1 MNHALV
7 VDDSR
12 TSRAV
17 LKQMLG
23 KEACKAHAVASA
35 EAAIDYLQTQRP
47 NVIFMDH
54 MMPGMDGFAAVK
66 MIKSDPAT
74 AHIPIVMYTSRE
86 GEMYV
91 GQAQALGAADI
102 LSKPATQDDLRATLQ
117 RLSAAA
123 AARPKPTPSQ
133 VATPVSLQAV
143 SNESL
148 NAPPMVEEVVYEN
161 YEPLTAEQPPHSL
174 VDALPPP
181 DLPNT
186 GFTPPRI
193 KSPSASLLVPLL
205 LVGCVVGLLIWGSFK
220 YFSMQEREGVLLTQ
234 QQQLLQS
241 LQWSIN
247 QAGDYGYDERPM
259 AGRRL
264 ELLRELVDSSQ
275 LAGFKGSIVI
285 ESHVGQYCL
294 VQAGKQGFVMP
305 NDRLSI
311 GDCAVIGDNKA
322 AAMQRSSGQSA
333 AFKDFL
339 QQVPEL
345 TAGDISIEVA
355 PKGASLPRVEYPA
368 ESAVK
373 TAGDWNRIAGL
384 NNRVEMFL
392 VED

>member
-23 KEACKAHAVASA
+23 KEACKADAVASA
-35 EAAIDYLQTQRP
+35 EAAIDYLQTQKP

-54 MMPGMDGFAAVK
+54 MMPGMDGFAAVR
-66 MIKSDPAT
+66 MIKSDPT
-74 AHIPIVMYTSRE
+74 TMHIPIVMYTSRD
-86 GEMYV
+86 GEVYV

-102 LSKPATQDDLRATLQ
+102 LGKPATQDDLHATLQ
-117 RLSAAA
+117 RLAAA
-123 AARPKPTPSQ
+123 AAAKPKSKPQQPASQRPLQ
-133 VATPVSLQAV
+133 VA
-143 SNESL
+143 SNEPI
-148 NAPPMVEEVVYEN
+148 NEPPVVEELVYEG
-161 YEPLTAEQPPHSL
+161 YQPLEKEQPPHSL

-181 DLPNT
+181 DLPNA
-186 GFTPPRI
+186 GFTPPKI
-193 KSPSASLLVPLL
+193 KSPSISLLGPLL
-205 LVGCVVGLLIWGSFK
+205 LIGCVVGLLIWGSFK
-220 YFSMQEREGVLLTQ
+220 YFSMQERESALLTR

-247 QAGDYGYDERPM
+247 QAGEYAYNEQPM

-264 ELLRELVDSSQ
+264 ELLRELVNSSQ

-294 VQAGKQGFVMP
+294 VQDGKQGFVMP
-305 NDRLSI
+305 NSQLSI

-322 AAMQRSSGQSA
+322 AALQRSAGQST

-339 QQVPEL
+339 QQIPEL
-345 TAGDISIEVA
+345 TAGDISVEVA
-355 PKGASLPRVEYPA
+355 PKGASLPLVEYPA